1 MSTLKST
8 DKRILEQLFRMSGG
22 TVLDFTNRSFADFFK
37 DFKIDIY
44 SEKYQA
50 TDRTG
55 SKANRLRTFWEIED
69 DSLVADVIQELVYLT
84 YLENS
89 ESLYQPTEQWNHC
102 EAIIKRLQAN
112 KVNLGSLKKVAEKLD
127 LHSIDRQIKRMEE
140 SIEKD
145 PDLAIGTSKELIE
158 SCCKTILHEMN
169 VSFDEKKID
178 VPQLSKLTLENLKLT
193 PETVDPK
200 AKGAEITKKI
210 LGNLGQISHSMAE
223 LRNLYGTGHGKTGK
237 SSSLQA
243 RHARLAVSCASAF
256 AHFVFET
263 FEERTKS

>member
-1 MSTLKST
+1 MSSLKSIE
-8 DKRILEQLFRMSGG
+8 KQILESLLRMSNGY
-22 TVLDFTNRSFADFFK
+22 VLGFSDRTFADFFK
-37 DFKIDIY
+37 DYRVDIY
-44 SEKYQA
+44 SDKYHSSE
-50 TDRTG
+50 RSG
-55 SKANRLRTFWEIED
+55 SKANRLRAFWDIES
-69 DSLVADVIQELVYLT
+69 DSLVADVLQGLLEHS

-89 ESLYQPTEQWNHC
+89 ESFHQPMKQWEDC
-102 EAIIKRLQAN
+102 EGIIKRLQAT
-112 KVNLGSLKKVAEKLD
+112 KVSLDSLKKVTEKLD
-127 LHSIDRQIKRMEE
+127 LHSIDKQIKRMEE
-140 SIEKD
+140 SVEKD

-169 VSFDEKKID
+169 IPFDEKKTD
-178 VPQLSKLTLENLKLT
+178 LPQLSKLTLENLKLT

-200 AKGAEITKKI
+200 AKGAEVTKRL
-210 LGNLGQISHSMAE
+210 LGNLGQIAHGMAE

-263 FEERTKS
+263 FEERNQS